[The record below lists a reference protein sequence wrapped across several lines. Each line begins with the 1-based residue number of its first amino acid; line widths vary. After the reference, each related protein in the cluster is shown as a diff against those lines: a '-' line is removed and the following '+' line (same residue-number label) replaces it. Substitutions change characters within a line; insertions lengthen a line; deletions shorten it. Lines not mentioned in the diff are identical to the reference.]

1 MIGVFE
7 AAADKPS
14 NPRKHRRFDKEPPDR
29 GGPGN
34 RPTQMDVV
42 VDADGEV
49 IRSTV
54 DGLIS
59 IEILDRIQKLAAKSF
74 DQTLVIKL
82 LGRRIGYTTLQNKLL
97 DLWKPQHAFK
107 LMDIDNDYFLVTF
120 KAHSDFLH
128 VLADG
133 PWMMFGHYLTSL
145 PATLYKRSLITAI
158 GECIGPVVKIDY
170 QTDSGRRGRFA
181 CLAIKVDLR
190 KPLVS
195 KIIINGIVQ
204 LIEYES
210 LPLQPTD
217 QDVSVDAESVAIVTS
232 KTAVDKSLYGPWM
245 VVEPLPRRV
254 PRKQAENN
262 VKGKSVV
269 ISKPSSGTHVRNPL
283 TLSDFP
289 ILSRNFHK
297 GGSSKSVPPQVVSLD
312 ASKHY
317 VVVINEN
324 SDLNVQQPMQQAS
337 DPPHMQHHL
346 LGEPPDLN

>member
-42 VDADGEV
+42 VDADGIMVPPSYKDSLLHGNGAIPSGE
-49 IRSTV
+49 
-54 DGLIS
+54 
-59 IEILDRIQKLAAKSF
+59 EF
-74 DQTLVIKL
+74 DE
-82 LGRRIGYTTLQNKLL
+82 
-97 DLWKPQHAFK
+97 DD
-107 LMDIDNDYFLVTF
+107 DIDI
-120 KAHSDFLH
+120 
-128 VLADG
+128 
-133 PWMMFGHYLTSL
+133 
-145 PATLYKRSLITAI
+145 LIHAPI
-158 GECIGPVVKIDY
+158 RMLLSNMS
-170 QTDSGRRGRFA
+170 Q
-181 CLAIKVDLR
+181 
-190 KPLVS
+190 
-195 KIIINGIVQ
+195 
-204 LIEYES
+204 
-210 LPLQPTD
+210 QPTD

-262 VKGKSVV
+262 VRQHDIVFVQPSLVTTTTNAPLVFRARQKVKGKSVV